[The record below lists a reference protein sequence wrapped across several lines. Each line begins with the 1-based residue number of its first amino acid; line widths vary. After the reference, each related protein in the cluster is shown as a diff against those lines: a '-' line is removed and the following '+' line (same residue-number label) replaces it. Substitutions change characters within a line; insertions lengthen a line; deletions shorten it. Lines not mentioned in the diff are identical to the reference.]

1 LFSIV
6 GVELARLSVVGPS
19 LDVRLDNAYGII
31 EFMLTRGVHGLLV
44 GLPMAFGVVAGVQLA
59 RRREGRG
66 VRRRRPIGT
75 ALLGALVVG
84 LAILVAWPASTP
96 ALVGRDGRPTPG
108 SIAELSTVRLG
119 GADKPVLLYLAG
131 GPGQSDL
138 ALTRVEITGGW
149 ERDFV
154 FVDFDQRGTG
164 KSYAA
169 IDPASSMTVDRAVAD
184 VIELTEYLRDR
195 FDEEKVYLMGESW
208 GTILGVLAIKERP
221 DLYYAWIPS
230 GQMVDVLETDQRVYA
245 DLVAYAGSSGNAD
258 LAAKLRDV
266 GPPPYADFPWANS
279 NLLAWYEYLYKPY
292 TPSSGYIARGEA
304 GGLDPFGMF
313 GSEYN
318 LIEKTTVLRGLIDAF
333 TLLYPQLYDIDLRER
348 AASLDVPVYM
358 LDGAAEL
365 DGRRALALEWFQ
377 ALDAPSKQLITYEDA
392 AHAVA
397 FEQAD
402 AVQQELVG
410 TVVPATYQP

>member
-1 LFSIV
+1 MAL
-6 GVELARLSVVGPS
+6 GVL
-19 LDVRLDNAYGII
+19 
-31 EFMLTRGVHGLLV
+31 
-44 GLPMAFGVVAGVQLA
+44 AGVRLA
-59 RRREGRG
+59 RRPEGRQL
-66 VRRRRPIGT
+66 RRPRPIGT
-75 ALLGALVVG
+75 ALLGALVAG
-84 LAILVAWPASTP
+84 LVILVAWPASTP
-96 ALVGRDGRPTPG
+96 PVLGPDGRPVRG

-119 GADKPVLLYLAG
+119 GADQAVMIRAASPDKPVLLYLAG

-138 ALTRVEITGGW
+138 ALTRVGITGGW

-169 IDPASSMTVDRAVAD
+169 IDPASSMTVERAVAD

-195 FDEEKVYLMGESW
+195 FDEQKVYLMGESW

-245 DLVAYAGSSGNAD
+245 DLVAYAGSSGSAG
-258 LAAKLRDV
+258 LAAKLRDI

-279 NLLAWYEYLYKPY
+279 NLLAWYAYLYKPY

-333 TLLYPQLYDIDLRER
+333 TLLYPQLYEIDLRER
-348 AASLDVPVYM
+348 AATLDVPVYM

-365 DGRRALALEWFQ
+365 DGRRALALEWFN
-377 ALDAPSKQLITYEDA
+377 ALDAPSKQLITYEDG

-397 FEQAD
+397 LEQAD
-402 AVQQELVG
+402 AVQRELVE
-410 TVVPATYQP
+410 TVVPATYQR